1 MERETKDYEV
11 WETSAN
17 IGYDY
22 IMDLTVRI
30 IKEMLFYMV
39 QLPPH
44 IIVQS
49 YMMVIYSYLDAYN
62 ISIEEKKKI
71 IDASFE
77 YAKRNIERLRNDLAE
92 KGITI

>member
-1 MERETKDYEV
+1 MEIENYEK
-11 WETSAN
+11 WETSVN
-17 IGYDY
+17 IGYEY
-22 IMDLTVRI
+22 VRDLTVHI

-44 IIVQS
+44 IVVES
-49 YMMVIYSYLDAYN
+49 FMMVIYSFLDAYDLT
-62 ISIEEKKKI
+62 IEEKKKI

-77 YAKRNIERLRNDLAE
+77 YAKRNIDRLREDLAS

>member
-1 MERETKDYEV
+1 MNIENYDK
-11 WETSAN
+11 WETSVN

-22 IMDLTVRI
+22 VRDLTVHI

-44 IIVQS
+44 IIVES
-49 YMMVIYSYLDAYN
+49 FMMVIYSYLDAYDLTA
-62 ISIEEKKKI
+62 EEKKKI
-71 IDASFE
+71 VEVAFE
-77 YAKRNIERLRNDLAE
+77 YAKRNIDRLRDDLAS